1 MNDLQK
7 ELGELKQF
15 IGDLKADR
23 AEVKAKE
30 KREAWTKYV
39 SLTVVIIAVLA
50 AITSQWA
57 GKYSSGTQINQ
68 ALASDQWAYYQA
80 KSIKQH
86 LFEVSRT
93 QISKSANP
101 TDPEVMRSQ
110 KDFEDKVAKYE
121 KEKAEIKAKAE
132 EYEKRRDTSRVLGG
146 KLGLAVTLFS
156 VAIAT
161 ASICMVTCWSF
172 CTFLTTDSWTLR
184 LTCMLLT
191 ANCPRQF
198 ATPWA

>member
-1 MNDLQK
+1 MTDLQK

-15 IGDLKADR
+15 IVDLKADR
-23 AEVKAKE
+23 AEVKTKE

-68 ALASDQWAYYQA
+68 ALASDQWAYYQS

-86 LFEVSRT
+86 LFEVSRA
-93 QISKSANP
+93 QVLKSANSN
-101 TDPEVMRSQ
+101 DPEAVEAQRE
-110 KDFEDKVAKYE
+110 FTDKVAKYE
-121 KEKAEIKAKAE
+121 REKAEIKAKAE
-132 EYEKRRDTSRVLGG
+132 EFEKRRDVSRVLGG

-161 ASICMVTCWSF
+161 ASICMVTKKKPLWFVSIIVALF
-172 CTFLTTDSWTLR
+172 ALLQ
-184 LTCMLLT
+184 MLSAMLK
-191 ANCPRQF
+191 
-198 ATPWA
+198 